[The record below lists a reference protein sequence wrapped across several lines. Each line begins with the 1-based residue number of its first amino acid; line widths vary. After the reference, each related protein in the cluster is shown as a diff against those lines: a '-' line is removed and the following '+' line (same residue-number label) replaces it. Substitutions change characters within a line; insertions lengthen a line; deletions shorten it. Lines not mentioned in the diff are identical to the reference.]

1 MSYKNKTYIAFAS
14 EDIRDYRLMKAWR
27 DNSNIEF
34 NFYDAH
40 DLFEARD
47 TSKPETIKRNLR
59 ERLKNAKQVVLLGS
73 AYAKKK
79 GGDGDSFLA
88 HEIAVI
94 QEFDLPV
101 VVANL
106 NSERTVNRG
115 FIPKPLL
122 DASYYTLSVSFQP
135 KIIKYALDNYVLK
148 YPEKKGD
155 GPHEYPTTVYKS
167 LDL

>member
-1 MSYKNKTYIAFAS
+1 MCSV
-14 EDIRDYRLMKAWR
+14 
-27 DNSNIEF
+27 
-34 NFYDAH
+34 AH
-40 DLFEARD
+40 LGG
-47 TSKPETIKRNLR
+47 
-59 ERLKNAKQVVLLGS
+59 VVQRFP
-73 AYAKKK
+73 KKK

-106 NSERTVNRG
+106 NGERTISRD

-135 KIIKYALDNYVLK
+135 KIIKYALDNYVPK
-148 YPEKKGD
+148 YPEKKGS
-155 GPHEYPTTVYKS
+155 GPHEYPPSVYTS